1 MKKKYL
7 LSFIF
12 LFCFPLITCAYSDY
26 IIASG
31 QNIGISLNSDH
42 VIIVGSYDVNGK
54 NILNTSLLRIG
65 DKLISI
71 NNKEIKSIND
81 LQNVMNNLSS
91 KKINVTYERDNKR
104 YNTEVTLFKEGN
116 TYKTGLYVKDN
127 IKGVGTL
134 TFIDPETK
142 IFGALGHEILEKT
155 TKSKFD
161 LDSGVIYYSEVTGII
176 KSTDGKPGEKNARN
190 DSETIYG
197 SVKENTHKGI
207 FGIYTDEINENK
219 LYKVAQNNE
228 VYVGPAKILTVTEK
242 DVVSEYEI
250 KILNVN
256 ANADTKNILFEVTD
270 QSLLEKTGGIVQ
282 GMSGSPIIQNDNIV
296 GAVNYV
302 LVDDTKKGYGIFI
315 TNMLKE
321 AEN

>member
-1 MKKKYL
+1 MKTKYL

-161 LDSGVIYYSEVTGII
+161 IDSGVIYYSEVTGII

-207 FGIYTDEINENK
+207 FGIYTDEINQNK

>member
-31 QNIGISLNSDH
+31 KNIGISLNSDH

-161 LDSGVIYYSEVTGII
+161 IDSGVIYYSEVTGII

>member
-161 LDSGVIYYSEVTGII
+161 IDSGVIYYSEVTGII

>member
-31 QNIGISLNSDH
+31 KNIGISLNSDH

-161 LDSGVIYYSEVTGII
+161 IDSGVIYYSEVTGII

-207 FGIYTDEINENK
+207 FGIYTDEINQNK

>member
-31 QNIGISLNSDH
+31 KNIGISLNSDH

-81 LQNVMNNLSS
+81 LQNIMNNLSS
-91 KKINVTYERDNKR
+91 EKINITYERDNKR

-161 LDSGVIYYSEVTGII
+161 IDSGVIYYSEVTGII

-207 FGIYTDEINENK
+207 FGIYTDEINQNK

>member
-12 LFCFPLITCAYSDY
+12 LFCFPLITCAYSNY

-31 QNIGISLNSDH
+31 KNIGISLNSDH

-81 LQNVMNNLSS
+81 LQNIMNNLSS
-91 KKINVTYERDNKR
+91 EKINITYERDNKR

-161 LDSGVIYYSEVTGII
+161 IDSGVIYYSEVTGII

-207 FGIYTDEINENK
+207 FGIYTDEINQNK

>member
-91 KKINVTYERDNKR
+91 EKINITYERDNKR

-161 LDSGVIYYSEVTGII
+161 IDSGVIYYSEVTGII

>member
-31 QNIGISLNSDH
+31 KNIGISLNSDH

-81 LQNVMNNLSS
+81 LQNIMNNLSS
-91 KKINVTYERDNKR
+91 EKINITYERDNKR

-161 LDSGVIYYSEVTGII
+161 IDSGVIYYSEVTGII

-207 FGIYTDEINENK
+207 FGIYSDEIHENK

>member
-81 LQNVMNNLSS
+81 LQNIMNNLSS

-161 LDSGVIYYSEVTGII
+161 IDSGVIYYSEVTGII

>member
-31 QNIGISLNSDH
+31 QNVGISLNSDH

-161 LDSGVIYYSEVTGII
+161 IDSGVIYYSEVTGII

-190 DSETIYG
+190 DSSKIYG

>member
-161 LDSGVIYYSEVTGII
+161 IDSGVIYYSEVTGII

-190 DSETIYG
+190 DSSTIYG

-219 LYKVAQNNE
+219 LYKIAQNNE

>member
-81 LQNVMNNLSS
+81 LQNIMNNLSS
-91 KKINVTYERDNKR
+91 EKINITYERDNKR

-161 LDSGVIYYSEVTGII
+161 IDSGVIYYSEVTGII

-207 FGIYTDEINENK
+207 FGIYTDEINQNK

>member
-12 LFCFPLITCAYSDY
+12 LFCFPLITCEYSDY

-31 QNIGISLNSDH
+31 KDIGISLNADH

-81 LQNVMNNLSS
+81 LQNIMNNLSS

-161 LDSGVIYYSEVTGII
+161 IDSGVIYYSEVTGII

-207 FGIYTDEINENK
+207 FGIYTDEINQNK

>member
-1 MKKKYL
+1 M
-7 LSFIF
+7 
-12 LFCFPLITCAYSDY
+12 DE
-26 IIASG
+26 
-31 QNIGISLNSDH
+31 QNIISKLNEYLHEATKELCNWLEKMLPRVTENWWIECVLNNLSQ
-42 VIIVGSYDVNGK
+42 SQRRFAEENGQT
-54 NILNTSLLRIG
+54 NLNQLDLAALLRIA
-65 DKLISI
+65 DKSWYDMRSFAYLPYAERQII
-71 NNKEIKSIND
+71 RD
-81 LQNVMNNLSS
+81 MS
-91 KKINVTYERDNKR
+91 KVR
-104 YNTEVTLFKEGN
+104 NTWAHCAGEL
-116 TYKTGLYVKDN
+116 
-127 IKGVGTL
+127 
-134 TFIDPETK
+134 PEK
-142 IFGALGHEILEKT
+142 
-155 TKSKFD
+155 
-161 LDSGVIYYSEVTGII
+161 GII
-176 KSTDGKPGEKNARN
+176 IDNLN
-190 DSETIYG
+190 TILSFFE
-197 SVKENTHKGI
+197 SVIITNK
-207 FGIYTDEINENK
+207 YTDKINENK

>member
-161 LDSGVIYYSEVTGII
+161 IDSGVIYYSEVTGII

-190 DSETIYG
+190 DSSKIYG

>member
-1 MKKKYL
+1 
-7 LSFIF
+7 
-12 LFCFPLITCAYSDY
+12 
-26 IIASG
+26 
-31 QNIGISLNSDH
+31 
-42 VIIVGSYDVNGK
+42 
-54 NILNTSLLRIG
+54 
-65 DKLISI
+65 
-71 NNKEIKSIND
+71 
-81 LQNVMNNLSS
+81 MNNLSS

-161 LDSGVIYYSEVTGII
+161 IDSGVIYYSEVTGII

-190 DSETIYG
+190 DSSTIYG

-207 FGIYTDEINENK
+207 FGIYTDEINQNK

>member
-12 LFCFPLITCAYSDY
+12 LLCFPLITCAYSDY

-31 QNIGISLNSDH
+31 KNIGISLNADH

-81 LQNVMNNLSS
+81 LQNIMNNLSS
-91 KKINVTYERDNKR
+91 EKINITYERDNKR

-161 LDSGVIYYSEVTGII
+161 IDSGVIYYSEVTGII

>member
-81 LQNVMNNLSS
+81 LQNIMNNLSS
-91 KKINVTYERDNKR
+91 EKINITYERDNKR

-161 LDSGVIYYSEVTGII
+161 IDSGVIYYSEVTGII

>member
-31 QNIGISLNSDH
+31 KNIGISLNADH

-71 NNKEIKSIND
+71 NIKEIKSIND
-81 LQNVMNNLSS
+81 LQNIMNNLSS
-91 KKINVTYERDNKR
+91 EKINVTYERDNKR

-116 TYKTGLYVKDN
+116 IYKTGLYVKDN

-161 LDSGVIYYSEVTGII
+161 IDSGVIYYSEVTGII

-190 DSETIYG
+190 NSETIYG

-302 LVDDTKKGYGIFI
+302 LVDDTNKGYGIYI
-315 TNMLKE
+315 TNMFRE

>member
-31 QNIGISLNSDH
+31 QNIGISLNADH

-81 LQNVMNNLSS
+81 LQNIMNNLSS
-91 KKINVTYERDNKR
+91 EKINITYERDNKR

-161 LDSGVIYYSEVTGII
+161 IDSGVIYYSEVTGII

-219 LYKVAQNNE
+219 LYKVAQNSE

>member
-81 LQNVMNNLSS
+81 LQNIMNNLSS
-91 KKINVTYERDNKR
+91 EKINITYERDNKR

-161 LDSGVIYYSEVTGII
+161 IDSGVIYYSEVTGII

-207 FGIYTDEINENK
+207 FGIYTDKINENK

>member
-31 QNIGISLNSDH
+31 KNIGISLNSDH

-81 LQNVMNNLSS
+81 LQNIMNNLSS
-91 KKINVTYERDNKR
+91 EKINITYERDNKR

-161 LDSGVIYYSEVTGII
+161 IDSGVIYYSEVTGII

>member
-31 QNIGISLNSDH
+31 KNIGISLNADH

-161 LDSGVIYYSEVTGII
+161 IDSGVIYYSEVTGII

-190 DSETIYG
+190 DSSTIYG

-207 FGIYTDEINENK
+207 FGIYTDEINQNK

>member
-1 MKKKYL
+1 MKQKYL

-161 LDSGVIYYSEVTGII
+161 IDSGVIYYSEVTGII

-207 FGIYTDEINENK
+207 FGIYTDEINQNK

>member
-91 KKINVTYERDNKR
+91 EKINITYERDNKR

-161 LDSGVIYYSEVTGII
+161 IDSGVIYYSEVTGII

-207 FGIYTDEINENK
+207 FGIYTDEINQNK